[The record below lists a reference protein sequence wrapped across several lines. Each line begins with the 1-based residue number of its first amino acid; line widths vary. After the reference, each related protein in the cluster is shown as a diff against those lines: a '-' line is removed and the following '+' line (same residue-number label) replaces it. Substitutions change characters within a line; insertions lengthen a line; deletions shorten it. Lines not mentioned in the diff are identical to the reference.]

1 MFADDTALFLTDS
14 KDSLER
20 VMSVLQNFGAASR
33 TKPE

>member
-1 MFADDTALFLTDS
+1 MFADDTALFLSDS

-20 VMSVLQNFGAASR
+20 AISVLQKFGVASR